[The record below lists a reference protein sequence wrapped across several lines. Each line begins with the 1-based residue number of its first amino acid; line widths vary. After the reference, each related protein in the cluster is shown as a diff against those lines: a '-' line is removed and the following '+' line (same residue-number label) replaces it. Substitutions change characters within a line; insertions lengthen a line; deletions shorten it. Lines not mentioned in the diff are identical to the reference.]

1 MNRALKAQADLLK
14 ALAHPTRLH
23 ILEILGREEACV
35 CHLTSIIKQRQANV
49 SQHLM
54 VLREAGVVQDRKDG
68 VLVYY
73 SLVDERVLQAVAML
87 SEVLRMNGKP
97 LAPVAV
103 PSSPVPGC
111 PCPKCE
117 GLKLAQK

>member
-1 MNRALKAQADLLK
+1 MHRTLKAQADLLK

-23 ILEILGREEACV
+23 ILAILGRGEACV
-35 CHLTSIIKQRQANV
+35 CHLTSVIKQRQANI

-54 VLREAGVVQDRKDG
+54 VLREAGLVQDRKDG

-87 SEVLRMNGKP
+87 TDVLSMNGKP
-97 LAPVAV
+97 LP
-103 PSSPVPGC
+103 PLEIPGNPVPDC

-117 GLKLAQK
+117 AMRSA